1 MCTTCVAT
9 PAKRS
14 KLRGSSKLPSKGA
27 MSFDWSSAN
36 RCTELVNANTRLDA
50 ANKPATRSPT
60 SPQPTINTRGLLNRA
75 GKAPRGL
82 RFEGKIASFGW

>member
-1 MCTTCVAT
+1 MPFACN
-9 PAKRS
+9 
-14 KLRGSSKLPSKGA
+14 
-27 MSFDWSSAN
+27 SAN

-50 ANKPATRSPT
+50 FKSPATRSPT